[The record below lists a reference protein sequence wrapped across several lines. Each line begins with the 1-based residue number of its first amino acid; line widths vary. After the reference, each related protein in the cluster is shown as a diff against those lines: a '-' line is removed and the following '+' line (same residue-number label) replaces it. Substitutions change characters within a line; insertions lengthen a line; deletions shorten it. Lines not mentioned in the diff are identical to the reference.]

1 MKQQPTKEQIAEYLI
16 SNIIDNLVV
25 FLMEDEGIGL
35 EESLDK
41 VYGSEIIKQ
50 LQDKET
56 GLYLQSP
63 AYVYEMMDTLPA
75 CRQSAHSG

>member
-1 MKQQPTKEQIAEYLI
+1 MKQQPTRNQMAEYLI

-41 VYGSEIIKQ
+41 VYGSEVIKQ

-56 GLYLQSP
+56 ELYVQSP
-63 AYVYEMMDTLPA
+63 AYVYEIMK
-75 CRQSAHSG
+75 S